1 MSRLIPLLIATAI
14 LLLIDVYA
22 FQAIR
27 TVTHQSSA
35 TWKRSVTIVYWMIT
49 ALSIG
54 FIWYI
59 AFFDFYSLPKW
70 IRVYMLSALFV
81 FYIPKIILN
90 VFLLTDDTIRLGR
103 WIASLFSQSKS
114 VGANSKGIS
123 RSQFLSQAGL
133 LVSGFLL
140 FQFIYGIVRTG
151 TNYQVRNVKLPIKN
165 LPDAFNGYKIVQVSD
180 IHSGSFTSS
189 HPLSEAVKLVND
201 QNADVIF
208 FTGDL
213 VNNISDEA
221 LDYIDVLKEMKSKN
235 GVFSIFGNHDYGDY
249 YSWPSKE
256 AKEEN
261 LKQLEDIETQLGWT
275 LLRNK
280 NILLGDEGNQLA
292 IIGVDNWSTLA
303 HFPRYGDLKKAVEGT
318 ENAKAK
324 LLLSHDPTHWN
335 GQVTKEFKDIAA
347 TFSGHTHG
355 FQFGFEIPGL
365 RWSPAKYVYPQWAGL
380 YQNNGQSLYVNR
392 GIGFLGY
399 NGRVGISP
407 EITVFELSKA

>member
-1 MSRLIPLLIATAI
+1 MSKLIPLLIATAI

-27 TVTHQSSA
+27 TVTHQSSI
-35 TWKRSVTIVYWMIT
+35 TLKRVVTITYWMIT

-81 FYIPKIILN
+81 FYIPKIVLN
-90 VFLLTDDTIRLGR
+90 VFLLADDFIRLGR
-103 WIASLFSQSKS
+103 WIASLFASSATTASNTK
-114 VGANSKGIS
+114 AIS
-123 RSQFLSQAGL
+123 RSTFLSQAGL

-140 FQFIYGIVRTG
+140 FQFIYGMVRTAY
-151 TNYQVRNVKLPIKN
+151 NYQVRNVKLPIKN
-165 LPDAFNGYKIVQVSD
+165 LPDEFDGLKIVQVSD
-180 IHSGSFTSS
+180 IHSGSFTST
-189 HPLSEAVKLVND
+189 HPLEEAVKLVND
-201 QNADVIF
+201 QNADMIF

-213 VNNISDEA
+213 VNNRSDEA
-221 LDYIDVLKEMKSKN
+221 LDFTDALSKMKAKH

-249 YSWPSKE
+249 YTWPSEE
-256 AKEEN
+256 AKADN
-261 LKQLEDIETQLGWT
+261 LKLLEEIEAKLGWK
-275 LLRNK
+275 LLRNE
-280 NILLGDEGNQLA
+280 NVLIGEEGNQLA
-292 IIGVDNWSTLA
+292 IIGVDNWSSLRN
-303 HFPRYGDLKKAVEGT
+303 FQRYGDLHKAVQGT
-318 ENAKAK
+318 ENAKTK

-355 FQFGFEIPGL
+355 FQFGIEIPGL
-365 RWSPAKYVYPQWAGL
+365 RWSPARYVYPQWAGL
-380 YQNNGQSLYVNR
+380 YKQNDQYLYVNR
-392 GIGFLGY
+392 GIGFLAY
-399 NGRVGISP
+399 NGRVGIPP